1 MSLENVD
8 LIKEMYMAFHGGDAG
23 RALSYFD
30 EDVVVDATVRV
41 DGGIGHGREELSR
54 IIGQWVAMFDGWHEE
69 IEEMRDLGD
78 RVCVVARQGGRA
90 RDSGIE
96 TQARYAIVYEVH
108 GTAITRMTLYR
119 QPADA
124 LRAAGLQPP

>member
-8 LIKEMYMAFHGGDAG
+8 LIKEMYVAFHGGDAG

-90 RDSGIE
+90 EIAASRRKR
-96 TQARYAIVYEVH
+96 A
-108 GTAITRMTLYR
+108 TRSCTRSMGR
-119 QPADA
+119 RSPA
-124 LRAAGLQPP
+124 